1 MVMKPKMSDKSI
13 KQIAMLQ
20 MIAIRLFGGE
30 AFVETIRLKLRKEEK
45 MNYRHVLD
53 MKELLLQKMANQ
65 IQTDEFQAEY
75 CRNLR
80 ECQELRD
87 IQAIEE

>member
-1 MVMKPKMSDKSI
+1 
-13 KQIAMLQ
+13 
-20 MIAIRLFGGE
+20 
-30 AFVETIRLKLRKEEK
+30 
-45 MNYRHVLD
+45 MNYRHVQD